1 MAAFI
6 WLARTI
12 RTVGEEQHV
21 CFDDAGAIVGY
32 DEVARGGGLRVWRG
46 LGGG

>member
-32 DEVARGGGLRVWRG
+32 DEVSGGRG
-46 LGGG
+46 LGGGGGLGGG